1 MNIAM
6 NVNIARMVPDARDGL
21 VPVRRRILYAMY
33 KTIKDYNKTVKSAT
47 VVGEVLGHYHPHGDA
62 SVYGSLVAMAQDW
75 KIGMKLVEPQG
86 SFGNILGK
94 EAAHMRYTESAI
106 SEFAW
111 DCCFSEWQDSL
122 IDFKPNFSGTEKEP
136 EFIPTKYPLALF
148 SCLTGIGYGIYSGI
162 PPYNFNE
169 VMDALIELIKNPNKK
184 KVKLIPDFPCGCQI
198 VNTDFDAINAKGE
211 GTLTLRGK
219 IEEDENGDLHIRSIP
234 YGVTLEKII
243 DEQIPELVE
252 KGKINMFQNMI
263 NLSSKDRND
272 DSKFIIDV
280 KLIMKKGADTKLA
293 KEVLYKS
300 TSLETSFTVIIKMV
314 YNYQVNHYSLKSYLL
329 DWLEFRRDYKRRV
342 KLNEYISKSKKLHM
356 LNCIIDIIS
365 RPDSDKKLYPIM
377 RKSKNKAEIAKKLI
391 KEFGITDLQ
400 ADVISNFKMYQLSIE
415 SLATYKA
422 QKEELDKLTKRL
434 YKEIHDDSVIDA
446 EMIKEFEEAKKKY
459 KTPRKSEIIDVE
471 DEAIDEELYDIIITK
486 KGYIKKVLHDYECSS
501 KIEPGDKITNH
512 IIIQN
517 NEDLLLFDS
526 KGKVYSLPVSDIP
539 AFPLEAVGNDINNY
553 VNISNKIIK
562 ILRKPSEEEYD
573 NYLIMVTKKGFI
585 KKSKF
590 VNYASV
596 KKNGLIAMSL
606 KEIDNEKD
614 SLIDVIQIKK
624 DKDILIYTS
633 NGKAI
638 RFNTKE
644 IPTTLR
650 MASGIT
656 AIKLD
661 DEDKVLGIHPIVKN
675 KKYLVLM
682 TDKGNGKKVEIDSC
696 TKTSRAGKDYKLI
709 TLDSKEKIVDTVQC
723 DDKDEISILFN
734 NRIETIN
741 AKDIKLSTKIAK
753 AKKLVTC
760 KKSEQIIGITT

>member
-1 MNIAM
+1 
-6 NVNIARMVPDARDGL
+6 
-21 VPVRRRILYAMY
+21 
-33 KTIKDYNKTVKSAT
+33 
-47 VVGEVLGHYHPHGDA
+47 
-62 SVYGSLVAMAQDW
+62 
-75 KIGMKLVEPQG
+75 
-86 SFGNILGK
+86 
-94 EAAHMRYTESAI
+94 
-106 SEFAW
+106 
-111 DCCFSEWQDSL
+111 
-122 IDFKPNFSGTEKEP
+122 
-136 EFIPTKYPLALF
+136 
-148 SCLTGIGYGIYSGI
+148 
-162 PPYNFNE
+162 
-169 VMDALIELIKNPNKK
+169 
-184 KVKLIPDFPCGCQI
+184 
-198 VNTDFDAINAKGE
+198 
-211 GTLTLRGK
+211 
-219 IEEDENGDLHIRSIP
+219 
-234 YGVTLEKII
+234 
-243 DEQIPELVE
+243 
-252 KGKINMFQNMI
+252 
-263 NLSSKDRND
+263 
-272 DSKFIIDV
+272 
-280 KLIMKKGADTKLA
+280 
-293 KEVLYKS
+293 
-300 TSLETSFTVIIKMV
+300 MV

-661 DEDKVLGIHPIVKN
+661 DEDKVLGIHPIVK